1 MKRDFKWFFL
11 LAAIVLASVAAEGAD
26 GFYHVG
32 KGADGRWE
40 IFDGDGR
47 RTFLRGVNLIR
58 YDGCRS
64 RGRRRYQEWN
74 NAHYPSRDAWAAETV
89 GRLKDWGFN
98 MIGSGD
104 GNLLHRGLV
113 HTLNVS
119 MGDSLCGPKCEDELW
134 ICPNPGKPCAAF
146 PNVFSP
152 RFRPSCDRIAERVCR
167 PRREDREL
175 LGYFTDNELAWWG
188 RGARDTGLY
197 EAALKLPP
205 THTARQALEKFAAA
219 RGEDPQKASS
229 ATKLAFLREAAEIY
243 FRETSAAIRAADPN
257 HLVLGARFAGLGGA
271 HDVVWEVSGK
281 YCDAVTFNTY
291 PWADIDRNVVLTS
304 SQPNFARR
312 VADVFAE
319 QAAKIGK
326 PFIITEWSFP
336 ALDSGLPCTHGAGQR
351 FDTQDERT
359 RATELFARTMLA
371 SPAVVGYIYF
381 MWTDEPPEGVTDVH
395 PEDTNYGLVNE
406 RGEPYPI
413 TDMFARLHRGWEGV
427 RDGGLPLERPAPPRP
442 PAPVAAEIRAKC
454 TAVAKALADLPSAQ
468 FDALSLPE
476 PKIGDKFVLRDIMC
490 RNCVLGDHTVMVSY
504 MKDGS
509 RRWQDAARV
518 TAVEKLVD
526 GDGWR
531 VRVAWS
537 ECEYGFEVI
546 EEIRRYTSAPFF
558 LAEIVEVRNT
568 GKIDLDLHSVYFRE
582 YAPYAKECGATGRK
596 QVPNR
601 WHRERHADRWVAPD
615 GRWYGASSSAATAVR
630 FFFRWENGS
639 QHPDTVFQPES
650 PTLLKPGESYRPNG
664 TMWCLV
670 SGGAL

>member
-1 MKRDFKWFFL
+1 MSMRGGL
-11 LAAIVLASVAAEGAD
+11 LAVAFALVSAVAEGAD
-26 GFYHVG
+26 GFYHIE
-32 KGADGRWE
+32 KGEGGRWE

-47 RTFLRGVNLIR
+47 RTFLRGVNLVR

-89 GRLKDWGFN
+89 GRLRDWGFN

-104 GNLLHRGLV
+104 GNLRRRGLV
-113 HTLNVS
+113 YTVNVC
-119 MGDSLCGPKCEDELW
+119 MGDSLCGPKREAELW

-152 RFRPSCDRIAERVCR
+152 RFRPHCDQLAERVCR
-167 PRREDREL
+167 PAREDREL

-205 THTARQALEKFAAA
+205 AHSARRAVERFAAV
-219 RGEDPQKASS
+219 RGESPHQASS
-229 ATKLAFLREAAEIY
+229 ETKLAFLREAAEIY

-257 HLVLGARFAGLGGA
+257 HLVLGARFAGLDGA
-271 HDVVWEVSGK
+271 HEVVWEVAGRH
-281 YCDAVTFNTY
+281 CDAVTFNIY
-291 PWADIDRNVVLTS
+291 PWADIDRNVVMTS
-304 SQPNFARR
+304 GCPARARR
-312 VADVFAE
+312 VVEVFAE
-319 QAAKIGK
+319 RAAKVGK
-326 PFIITEWSFP
+326 PFVITEWSFP
-336 ALDSGLPCTHGAGQR
+336 ALDSGLPCTRGAGQR

-359 RATELFARTMLA
+359 EATELFARTMLA
-371 SPAVVGYIYF
+371 SPDVIGYVYF

-413 TDMFARLHRGWEGV
+413 ANMFARLHRDWKRV
-427 RDGGLPLERPAPPRP
+427 RDGGQPVERPAPPRP
-442 PAPVAAEIRAKC
+442 PAPVATEVRTKC
-454 TAVAKALADLPSAQ
+454 AAAAKALAELPAAP
-468 FDALSLPE
+468 FAALRLPE
-476 PKIGDKFVLRDIMC
+476 PKVGDKVVLRDITC
-490 RNCVLGDHTVMVSY
+490 RNRILGDHAVMLSFT
-504 MKDGS
+504 MRG
-509 RRWQDAARV
+509 RRSWQDAARV
-518 TAVEKLVD
+518 TEVSRLAD

-531 VRVAWS
+531 VRAAWS
-537 ECEYGFEVI
+537 SREYGFEIV
-546 EEIRRYTSAPFF
+546 EEIRRYEPAPFF

-568 GKIDLDLHSVYFRE
+568 GKADLDIQGVYFRE
-582 YAPYAKECGATGRK
+582 YAPYAKSCLETGAGR
-596 QVPNR
+596 VPNR
-601 WHRERHADRWVAPD
+601 WHCDRHADRWVSPD

-650 PTLLKPGESYRPNG
+650 PTLLKPGESYLPNG
-664 TMWCLV
+664 TLWCLI
-670 SGGAL
+670 SGGA